1 VDGDKGDMEE
11 AGREVASKGSSP
23 FSSSSLK
30 SNGEFTESSESGNKI
45 RAELESSPAKVGER
59 ERPEWNESSLLT
71 DERRLLASG
80 IATGMNAGNKQYRSH
95 DLRPPFYSLRPKHKV
110 NFGRNSPSC
119 WLALIPSIRT

>member
-1 VDGDKGDMEE
+1 MDGDKGDMEE

-23 FSSSSLK
+23 LSSSSLK

-95 DLRPPFYSLRPKHKV
+95 DLWPPFY
-110 NFGRNSPSC
+110 
-119 WLALIPSIRT
+119 